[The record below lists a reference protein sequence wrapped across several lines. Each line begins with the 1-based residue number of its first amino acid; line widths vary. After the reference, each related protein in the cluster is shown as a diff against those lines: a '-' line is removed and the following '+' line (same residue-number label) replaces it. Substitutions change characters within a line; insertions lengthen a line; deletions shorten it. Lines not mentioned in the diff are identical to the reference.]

1 MDIFIAR
8 VFLFFRKYSDAK
20 LNQNMECEIMQV
32 ILEEV
37 RELYPKNYLELESN
51 IEAQYKHNLALVL
64 EILD

>member
-1 MDIFIAR
+1 MDIFINR
-8 VFLFFRKYSDAK
+8 LFLSFRKYSDAK